1 MFGAKPK
8 WTRNLQIWGEARV
21 VTVGMDSKT
30 SNKGARMMFVRYG
43 ERKHHSIRMWDPSTM
58 RVEVTWDVIWLKH
71 INYQP
76 NDV

>member
-43 ERKHHSIRMWDPSTM
+43 ERKHTASECGTH
-58 RVEVTWDVIWLKH
+58 
-71 INYQP
+71 QP
-76 NDV
+76 